1 MDTARIF
8 LHIISICGWV
18 GGQLLMVSLLPVL
31 RKISPEAPRLAAD
44 RFGRFAWA
52 FLFLALITGVWSVFE
67 IELSSKDSAYQITL
81 FIKLLL
87 VAASGISAL
96 IHSRTKSVPVR
107 AATGALGLLTAL
119 GALLSGVL
127 LTN

>member
-1 MDTARIF
+1 
-8 LHIISICGWV
+8 
-18 GGQLLMVSLLPVL
+18 MVSLLPVL

>member
-1 MDTARIF
+1 MA
-8 LHIISICGWV
+8 
-18 GGQLLMVSLLPVL
+18 SLVPVL
-31 RKISPEAPRLAAD
+31 RKISPDAPRLVAE
-44 RFGRFAWA
+44 RFGRFAWT
-52 FLFLALITGVWSVFE
+52 FLFLALVTGVWGIFE
-67 IELSSKDSAYQITL
+67 IELSSKDTTYQITL

-107 AATGALGLLTAL
+107 AATGSLGLLTAL

>member
-1 MDTARIF
+1 MNTARVF

-18 GGQLLMVSLLPVL
+18 GGQLLMASLVPVL
-31 RKISPEAPRLAAD
+31 RKISPDAPRLAAE
-44 RFGRFAWA
+44 RFGRFAWT
-52 FLFLALITGVWSVFE
+52 FLFLALVTGVWGIFE
-67 IELSSKDSAYQITL
+67 IELASKDTTYQITL